1 MVSKKVSA
9 RYVVV
14 RQFKLKIILIANLAM
29 RKQKL

>member
-14 RQFKLKIILIANLAM
+14 HQCKLKIILITNLAM